1 MHSSAKISLWT
12 ILLLL
17 LALSLAFLGQYQFSS
32 SKQVSPIPIIL
43 FVLAAIS
50 LAGAEK
56 LVQVKNSNSSKPDE
70 NGSFSTDDSELKFSF
85 SSALMRFW
93 EWLVAPFAVEA
104 APESLKLLPAWE
116 TDPKNFLP
124 PQKSRK
130 RWLITVVAVGLGL
143 RVMWIY
149 AERIPFRNETGP
161 FFPWLFAWLLFFV
174 AWLELPKWPQIVVW
188 QRKYRSEIFV
198 LLILTLLAFG
208 LRTWNLANAPFTVS
222 GDEGSIGQ
230 ELREILQGKLRNPF
244 ILGWGPLPTMT
255 YFVEAFLTS
264 IFGLNLWTLRLISA
278 FAGTL
283 AIPTLYLLARLLFG
297 RLTALI
303 AALLL
308 LGYHFHLHYSRV
320 TINVTFESLTYPA
333 TFAVL
338 VYALRQQTQNWPF
351 ILTGLFAG
359 MSQYTNVGGR
369 LLPFLIL
376 AFLGYLFFTK
386 RAIIQGKTTKLLLM
400 LLFFLVFTG
409 PMLVFAWKRPNDY
422 NTRLNQIGIIQS
434 GWLAREEEIRHQGPL
449 LIMADQFQQ
458 ALFGFGFYNDR
469 TVSYNLHGTLA
480 NPFMAFFLFL
490 GLGLSLWRWQEP
502 AFALLALWFWA
513 GLITA
518 GMLTVQPPT
527 SNRLFVLTPVVA
539 LLAAR
544 SLVETTSF
552 LAQKL
557 KTRFLFPSATKAALL
572 IALFIAFL
580 DITYY
585 FEIYIPSHQFG
596 GEHALIATTLGYELE
611 KQTTPTKVY
620 FFGAPY
626 MWSVFSTL
634 DFLAPN
640 VKLSDVEEPLKASAE
655 LTKVLQLDQDAIFVF
670 LPHRYEE
677 IVVVQTRFPQ
687 GKFKEYLHPV
697 KNTPFFITYYV
708 PKAMLNE
715 SH

>member
-1 MHSSAKISLWT
+1 MHFPPKIRLWAIFLLFSALI
-12 ILLLL
+12 I
-17 LALSLAFLGQYQFSS
+17 AFIGQSQFSS
-32 SKQVSPIPIIL
+32 SKQVSPIPVIL
-43 FVLAAIS
+43 FILAAIS
-50 LAGAEK
+50 LVGAEK
-56 LVQVKNSNSSKPDE
+56 LVQAKDSNSSKPAE
-70 NGSFSTDDSELKFSF
+70 NDSFSTDSALKFTF
-85 SSALMRFW
+85 PPALIRFW
-93 EWLVAPFAVEA
+93 EWFVALFVPES
-104 APESLKLLPAWE
+104 APEDSPLLPGWQ
-116 TDPKNFLP
+116 TTPKDFSP
-124 PQKSRK
+124 PQSRK
-130 RWLITVVAVGLGL
+130 RWLLTVVAIALGL

-188 QRKYRSEIFV
+188 QRKYRQEIFG

-230 ELREILQGKLRNPF
+230 ELREILRGKLCSPL
-244 ILGWGPLPTMT
+244 ILGWGGLPTLT
-255 YFVEAFLTS
+255 YFVEAFLPS
-264 IFGLNLWTLRLISA
+264 LFGLNALTLRLTTAI
-278 FAGTL
+278 AGTL
-283 AIPTLYLLARLLFG
+283 ALPALYLLARLLFG
-297 RLTALI
+297 RLTATV

-308 LGYHFHLHYSRV
+308 LGYQFHLHYSRV
-320 TINVTFESLTYPA
+320 VINNTFESFTYPA
-333 TFAVL
+333 AFAAL
-338 VYALRQQTQNWPF
+338 VYGLRYQTRSWPF
-351 ILTGLFAG
+351 VLTGLFAG
-359 MSQYTNVGGR
+359 ISQYTYAGGR
-369 LLPFLIL
+369 LLPLLIL
-376 AFLGYLFFTK
+376 AFLGYLFLTK
-386 RAIIQGKTTKLLLM
+386 RISLQGKALKLLLL
-400 LLFFLVFTG
+400 LLFFGVFTG
-409 PMLVFAWKRPNDY
+409 PMLVLALKKPANYND
-422 NTRLNQIGIIQS
+422 RLNQIGVIQS
-434 GWLAREEEIRHQGPL
+434 GWLAKEQQIQHQGPL
-449 LIMADQFQQ
+449 PILANQFQH

-469 TVSYNLHGTLA
+469 TVSYNPRGTLA
-480 NPFMAFFLFL
+480 NPVMAFFLFL

-527 SNRLFVLTPVVA
+527 SNRLFILTPVVT

-552 LAQKL
+552 LAHKL
-557 KTRFLFPSATKAALL
+557 KKRFLFPSTTKTALL
-572 IALFIAFL
+572 IALLIAFL

-585 FEIYIPSHQFG
+585 FGTYIPSHQFG

-611 KQTTPTKVY
+611 KQTTPTQVY

-626 MWSVFSTL
+626 MWSGFSTIG
-634 DFLAPN
+634 FLAPN
-640 VKLSDVEEPLKASAE
+640 VKLSDVEQTLKAPAE
-655 LTKVLQLDQDAIFVF
+655 LTKTLQLDQAAVFVF

-677 IVVVQTRFPQ
+677 LVVVQTRFPQ

-697 KNTPFFITYYV
+697 RNTPFFTTYYV